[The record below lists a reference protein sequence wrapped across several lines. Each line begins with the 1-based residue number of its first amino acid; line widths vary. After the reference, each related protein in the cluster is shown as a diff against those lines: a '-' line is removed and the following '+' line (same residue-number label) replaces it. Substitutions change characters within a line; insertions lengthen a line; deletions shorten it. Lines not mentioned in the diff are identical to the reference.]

1 MEWQNLRNAAPFISG
16 KTNEVIATI
25 SSAILAFAFLGSL
38 LYGRV
43 PQPYLL
49 LICALLGVS
58 IALAGRHKHSDV
70 MSIDVLSQTSRLKN
84 VNPMFKFI
92 TLFALMIICIASG
105 SAMPGL
111 FLLAVM
117 LILAVPVGGLPLHK
131 YITILALPFTFLLI
145 GGLALLFEV
154 YPEPAGVLNINV
166 FGFWLC
172 VSEATQV
179 RTALI
184 VSRALGAVSCLCLL
198 NVTTPM
204 PDIIGVLRRVK
215 CPELIIDLMYL
226 IYRYIFILLSMHHEM
241 RDAAKSRLGFRD
253 YRSSLRATAS
263 IYSNLLARSYQFA
276 GKNFDAMESRCYE
289 TGIKFLERRIEIR
302 TAHVFVA
309 VMLLAATVI
318 LCFWPL

>member
-1 MEWQNLRNAAPFISG
+1 
-16 KTNEVIATI
+16 VIATI
-25 SSAILAFAFLGSL
+25 SSAILTFAFLWSL
-38 LYGRV
+38 LFGRV
-43 PQPYLL
+43 PQPWLL
-49 LICALLGVS
+49 LICAVLGAS

-84 VNPMFKFI
+84 VNPMFKFV
-92 TLFALMIICIASG
+92 TLLAMMIICIAS
-105 SAMPGL
+105 ANALPGL
-111 FLLAVM
+111 FLLVVM
-117 LILAVPVGGLPLHK
+117 LVLAVPVGGLALHK

-204 PDIIGVLRRVK
+204 PDIIGVLRRVR

-253 YRSSLRATAS
+253 YKSSLRATAN

-276 GKNFDAMESRCYE
+276 GRNFDAMESRCYE
-289 TGIKFLERRIEIR
+289 TGIRFLERRI
-302 TAHVFVA
+302 ALSSVHVTVA
-309 VMLLAATVI
+309 VILVLFTLL
-318 LCFWPL
+318 LSLWPL

>member
-1 MEWQNLRNAAPFISG
+1 
-16 KTNEVIATI
+16 VIATI
-25 SSAILAFAFLGSL
+25 SSAILAFAFLWGL
-38 LYGRV
+38 LFGRI
-43 PQPYLL
+43 PQPWLL
-49 LICALLGVS
+49 LICAGLGAS

-84 VNPMFKFI
+84 VNPMFKFV
-92 TLFALMIICIASG
+92 TLLALMIICIASA
-105 SAMPGL
+105 SALPGL
-111 FLLAVM
+111 FLLAAM
-117 LILAVPVGGLPLHK
+117 LVLAVPVGGLALHK
-131 YITILALPFTFLLI
+131 YITVLALPFTFLLI

-154 YPEPAGVLNINV
+154 YPEPAGVLNINI

-172 VSEATQV
+172 VSEATQI

-204 PDIIGVLRRVK
+204 PDIIGVLRRIR

-253 YRSSLRATAS
+253 YKSSLRATAN

-276 GKNFDAMESRCYE
+276 GRNFDAMESRCYE
-289 TGIKFLERRIEIR
+289 TGIRFLERR
-302 TAHVFVA
+302 TGFSSVHVTVA
-309 VMLLAATVI
+309 VVLVLATLL
-318 LCFWPL
+318 LSLWPL